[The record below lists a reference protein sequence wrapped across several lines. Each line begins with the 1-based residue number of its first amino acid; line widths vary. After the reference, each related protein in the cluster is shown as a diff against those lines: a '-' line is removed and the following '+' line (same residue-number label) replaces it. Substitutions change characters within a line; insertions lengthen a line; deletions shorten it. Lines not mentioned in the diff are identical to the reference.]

1 MDRTTSRA
9 CWRLLRV
16 IPTGSRSSWR
26 ARAWTSHSTGTS
38 TRIARM
44 PAPVDLLKSVPLF
57 QNVPA
62 KQLTAEGGGAAG
74 FFVIESG
81 EAKVTIDGVERRTL
95 GPGDHYGEIALIDGG
110 LRTAT
115 ITASADGT
123 AYGLTSWQF
132 RPLVET
138 HAEIAWPLLEAMAK
152 RTRELDSH

>member
-1 MDRTTSRA
+1 
-9 CWRLLRV
+9 
-16 IPTGSRSSWR
+16 
-26 ARAWTSHSTGTS
+26 
-38 TRIARM
+38 M

-57 QNVPA
+57 QNVPD
-62 KQLTAEGGGAAG
+62 KQLKAIADSFTERRFSEGQELTAEGGGAAG

-132 RPLVET
+132 RPLVES